1 MKRLLFILP
10 VFVLMMSCEV
20 IVVEEPIP
28 AHDVRDHYLG
38 FYDVEE
44 YNKTNGTYS
53 EYSFNIVKS
62 VNYPHTIF
70 IRNFY
75 GVGIEVVAD
84 VEGFDLYIPEQEVNG
99 YHIEGNGFLDG
110 NELILNFSLHDHLN
124 SHSHE
129 HYYEVVA
136 WR

>member
-1 MKRLLFILP
+1 
-10 VFVLMMSCEV
+10 MMSCEV
-20 IVVEEPIP
+20 IVVEEPVP
-28 AHDVRDHYLG
+28 VRDVRDHYLG

-44 YNKTNGTYS
+44 YNKTDGTYS

-62 VNYPHTIF
+62 ANDPYTIF

-84 VEGFDLYIPEQEVNG
+84 VEGFDVFIPDQVVNG
-99 YHIEGNGFLDG
+99 YHIAGSGFLDG
-110 NELILNFSLHDHLN
+110 NELILNFSMDDHLN
-124 SHSHE
+124 SHSHV

>member
-1 MKRLLFILP
+1 MKRLLLVFP
-10 VFVLMMSCEV
+10 VFVLMASCEV
-20 IVVEEPIP
+20 IVVEEPVP
-28 AHDVRDHYLG
+28 THDMRNHYIG

-44 YNKTNGTYS
+44 YDKTDGTYS

-62 VNYPHTIF
+62 ANYPYTIF

-75 GVGIEVVAD
+75 GVGLEVMAEIE
-84 VEGFDLYIPEQEVNG
+84 GYDLYIPEQVVNG

-110 NELILNFSLHDHLN
+110 NELVLNFSMHDHLN
-124 SHSHE
+124 SHSHL

>member
-1 MKRLLFILP
+1 MKRLLLILP

-20 IVVEEPIP
+20 IVVEEPVP
-28 AHDVRDHYLG
+28 VHDVRDHYLG
-38 FYDVEE
+38 FYNVEE
-44 YNKTNGTYS
+44 YNKTDGTYS

-62 VNYPHTIF
+62 ANNPYTIF

-75 GVGIEVVAD
+75 GIGIEVIAE
-84 VEGFDLYIPEQEVNG
+84 VEGYDIFIPEQVVNG

-110 NELILNFSLHDHLN
+110 RELVLNFSMHDHLN
-124 SHSHE
+124 SYSHV
-129 HYYEVVA
+129 HYYEIVA

>member
-44 YNKTNGTYS
+44 YNKTSGTYS

-75 GVGIEVVAD
+75 GVGIEVVAE

-99 YHIEGNGFLDG
+99 YHIEGNGFLDD